1 MWMKLTG
8 ALLVVLALMSGIGYW
23 YYKDTQDTIAVLNK
37 NIATVTIALEKNE
50 EAVDSLQ
57 EDYNLIQSTN
67 DKLNFE
73 LVATRRQ
80 NQVLAD
86 KLARHDIGTLAS
98 QKPELVERI
107 INRASKKSG
116 RCLELL
122 SGAIL
127 TEEERNA
134 KSPKDFN
141 SECPWL
147 FDSYSIG
154 LQ

>member
-8 ALLVVLALMSGIGYW
+8 VLMLVLALMSGVGYW
-23 YYKDTQDTIAVLNK
+23 YYTDTQDRIAVLNK
-37 NIATVTIALEKNE
+37 SITTATLALERSE
-50 EAVDSLQ
+50 ETVNSLQ
-57 EDYNLIQSTN
+57 EDYKLIQTTN
-67 DKLNFE
+67 ENLNSE
-73 LVATRRQ
+73 LAITRRQ

-86 KLARHDIGTLAS
+86 KLAKHDLGTLAS

-107 INRASKKSG
+107 INRASKKAG

-147 FDSYSIG
+147 FGVYSIG